1 MTEQSKRIVNGVYDA
16 IIAGEAEQVFAA
28 LHPDFCAEIPPV
40 VPWGGRHEG
49 ADAFGR
55 DVLPGVLGVVDMST
69 LQVRSLFGEGE
80 KVFATATLKT
90 KEHQNEILIGEEW
103 TVSDGKIANLR
114 VFYFDPRPLLKAAGI
129 S

>member
-1 MTEQSKRIVNGVYDA
+1 MTEHSKRIVNRVYDA

-40 VPWGGRHEG
+40 VPWGGSHHG
-49 ADAFGR
+49 AVAFGR
-55 DVLPGVLGVVDMST
+55 DVLPSVLGVVDMAT

-90 KEHQNEILIGEEW
+90 IDHLNEILIGEEW
-103 TVSDGKIANLR
+103 TVRDGKVASLR
-114 VFYFDPRPLLKAAGI
+114 VFYFDPRPLLTSAGI